1 MHLDASFYASQS
13 SERNISEVAPFLPF
27 FFCCLFIF
35 FFPIYNAHLIVD
47 DLYYIIYGKEGG
59 ILSRLP
65 HAFLSGGSPSLQ
77 STVQVTINIADL
89 NDNAPSI
96 VSSSYIAGVLENLP
110 SGQSVLRV
118 STKGA
123 IFLWHTKLFAA
134 LKRVVLD
141 PFNLYFVL
149 FFCCCESHKVNRD

>member
-1 MHLDASFYASQS
+1 MHLDASFYALQL
-13 SERNISEVAPFLPF
+13 SERNISGVAPFLPF
-27 FFCCLFIF
+27 FFCLFIF

-65 HAFLSGGSPSLQ
+65 YDFLSGGSPSLQ

-96 VSSSYIAGVLENLP
+96 ISNSYNAGVLENLP

-118 STKGA
+118 STRGA
-123 IFLWHTKLFAA
+123 IFVWHTKLFAA

-141 PFNLYFVL
+141 PFNLYLVL
-149 FFCCCESHKVNRD
+149 FFCCCESHKINRD

>member
-1 MHLDASFYASQS
+1 M
-13 SERNISEVAPFLPF
+13 
-27 FFCCLFIF
+27 
-35 FFPIYNAHLIVD
+35 D

-65 HAFLSGGSPSLQ
+65 YAFLAGGSPSLQ

-96 VSSSYIAGVLENLP
+96 ISSSYIAGVLENLP

-123 IFLWHTKLFAA
+123 IFLWHTKLFCGTKEGSFGPLQFVSCAVFFVVA
-134 LKRVVLD
+134 RVIRVTEIDVLLSRLKG
-141 PFNLYFVL
+141 
-149 FFCCCESHKVNRD
+149 S

>member
-1 MHLDASFYASQS
+1 M
-13 SERNISEVAPFLPF
+13 
-27 FFCCLFIF
+27 
-35 FFPIYNAHLIVD
+35 D
-47 DLYYIIYGKEGG
+47 DLYYIIYGKEVG

-65 HAFLSGGSPSLQ
+65 YAFLAGGSPSLQ

-96 VSSSYIAGVLENLP
+96 ISSSYIAGVLENLP

-118 STKGA
+118 STRGA
-123 IFLWHTKLFAA
+123 IFVWHTKLFAA

-141 PFNLYFVL
+141 PFNLYLVL
-149 FFCCCESHKVNRD
+149 FFCCCESHKINRD